1 MWPILV
7 VFFRGLMNPIATLVS
22 WGAGYLIEHFE
33 PFKQW
38 MDELAGSAD
47 QVRAHAQTWTN
58 TAEAMS
64 AQADSL
70 ESDVASLLVDGS
82 GQMVEAARVR
92 CAQTIDALRAGA
104 SATSAMSTALG
115 VLAEVVG
122 VVHGI
127 VVSTL
132 SDIIGQLTQAI
143 LEEVCSIGLATPVVA
158 AQISTKVTAYS
169 ANVMPKITSLTNSA
183 HNLTH
188 MTSELSG
195 KLDSMRAMFSPV
207 AGITRRSRRKLDDLV
222 DYEAW
227 VGGRSPRATPRG
239 GEAASHLRQ
248 ANGRV

>member
-1 MWPILV
+1 M
-7 VFFRGLMNPIATLVS
+7 
-22 WGAGYLIEHFE
+22 
-33 PFKQW
+33 
-38 MDELAGSAD
+38 
-47 QVRAHAQTWTN
+47 
-58 TAEAMS
+58 
-64 AQADSL
+64 
-70 ESDVASLLVDGS
+70 
-82 GQMVEAARVR
+82 
-92 CAQTIDALRAGA
+92 
-104 SATSAMSTALG
+104 
-115 VLAEVVG
+115 
-122 VVHGI
+122 VHGI

-195 KLDSMRAMFSPV
+195 KLDSMRAMFTPV
-207 AGITRRSRRKLDDLV
+207 GGSLAGVVASLMIWWITRPG
-222 DYEAW
+222 

-248 ANGRV
+248 ANARRVQARANRVSWSTSSTISSPPQERAR